1 MRQYNIK
8 LYFISKEN
16 EDTFVYADL
25 GRIIQVV
32 SNPLSNTIQFT
43 GICYSKD
50 EKREM
55 R

>member
-1 MRQYNIK
+1 MGQYYIK

-32 SNPLSNTIQFT
+32 SNLLSNTIQFT
-43 GICYSKD
+43 EVESVTVKM
-50 EKREM
+50 KRE